1 MDIKKKK
8 RILPLLIIFAIVQV
22 LVFANAGRADAAVPA
37 LSAKVYIRAYILS
50 SKNNISVY
58 TSSSLTT
65 HGTAS
70 PKKAYNAL
78 VYPEDEIY
86 IYKMDKESTYISYPT
101 SSGRKYGYIKTSAVT
116 SNNYSQ
122 KAKKSSAKITTY
134 KRAGGEV
141 YGSISKGDMVYA
153 TAQSGNYTQ
162 VVYPVD
168 NVYKMGWITTKNY
181 NQYINTAST
190 SGIIQNGTYKL
201 VSAIDNNYVW
211 DIKSASLEDG
221 ANLQL
226 YKDTGNMAQHFI
238 FTYNNNGYYTIT
250 SARSNKV
257 IDVSGAGTED
267 GTNIWQYTPNGSTAQ
282 QWKITDAGS
291 GYCTLISRCNGKAAD
306 VTGGVAAS
314 GTNIQIYS
322 LNGTAS
328 QKFKLVKVAAQ
339 QNNNQGMEARKRAV
353 SYMESMA
360 SVAWTPSVSFKHW
373 SYGKKNGNNH
383 IWAKGTTY
391 YGIPYS
397 QTTRKTTLEKFQENM
412 SGKTYKGPYGQSSYM
427 GNDCSSAISF
437 AYRQVNSKFPVT
449 NTTGLYPAKG
459 NTKRVGSYKDYGM
472 VNSASICNKNGK
484 TAIQNSYK
492 QLQPGDLLLTSDHAH
507 VMMVSE
513 AGDGYVKVTH
523 QTTYNSKLHSTW
535 RVNEKWSYSSLYNA
549 KFIPVTMQGW

>member
-1 MDIKKKK
+1 MNIKKKK
-8 RILPLLIIFAIVQV
+8 RILSLLIALVVIQV
-22 LVFANAGRADAAVPA
+22 LAFSRAEYADATVPA
-37 LSAKVYIRAYILS
+37 LSSKVYIRTYILS
-50 SKNNISVY
+50 SKSNISVY

-65 HGTAS
+65 RGTSS

-86 IYKMDKESTYISYPT
+86 IYKMDSKSTYISYPT
-101 SSGRKYGYIKTSAVT
+101 SSGRKYGYIKTSTIT
-116 SNNYSQ
+116 SNNYS
-122 KAKKSSAKITTY
+122 KEARKSSTKITTY

-153 TAQSGNYTQ
+153 IAQSGNYTQ
-162 VVYPVD
+162 IVYPVD
-168 NVYKMGWITTKNY
+168 KVYKMGWITTKNY
-181 NQYINTAST
+181 NQYINTTNAI
-190 SGIIQNGTYKL
+190 GIIQNGTYKL

-238 FTYNNNGYYTIT
+238 FTYNNDGYYTIT

-257 IDVSGAGTED
+257 IDVSGGGTED

-282 QWKITDAGS
+282 QWKVTDAGN
-291 GYCTLISRCNGKAAD
+291 GYYTLISRCNGKAAD
-306 VTGGVAAS
+306 VTGGVAAI

-339 QNNNQGMEARKRAV
+339 QNNNQGMEVRKMAV

-373 SYGKKNGNNH
+373 SYGKKGGNNH
-383 IWAKGTTY
+383 MWTKGVTY

-397 QTTRKTTLEKFQENM
+397 QKTRDTTLEKFQENM

-437 AYRQVNSKFPVT
+437 AYRKVNSKFPVT
-449 NTTGLYPAKG
+449 NTTGLYPVNG
-459 NTKRVGSYKDYGM
+459 NTKRIGNYKDYGM
-472 VNSASICNKNGK
+472 VNSANICSKNGK
-484 TAIQNSYK
+484 SAIQNSYK
-492 QLQPGDLLLTSDHAH
+492 SLQPGDLLLTSNNPH

-513 AGDGYVKVTH
+513 TGDEYVKVIH
-523 QTTYNSKLHSTW
+523 QTTYNSKLRSTW
-535 RVNEKWSYSSLYNA
+535 RINEKWNYNSLYNA
-549 KFIPVTMQGW
+549 KFIPVTMKTW